1 MRRFPPCWC
10 SPAPSTAPDRVA
22 RDLVRAGIPAKA
34 IHGNKSQNARQLALR
49 EFKEHSLRVLVAT
62 DIAAR
67 GIDIDELPYVVNFD
81 LPEVPETYVH
91 RIGRTGRAGHY
102 GTALS
107 FCDIA
112 EEPLLRDIEKLLG
125 HPVEEIREH
134 PYPRQVPT
142 APSKEPCPSS
152 APGRKAAAGQASVT
166 AASGAVHLCAPETPP
181 AKNVGHGHRKG
192 DTSMKP
198 FVGAIFDLD
207 GTLLDSMDVWNEIDR
222 IFLSRRGISVPEDY
236 LQVVAPHGVSP
247 GGGIYR
253 GAFWAAGIRR
263 RPD

>member
-166 AASGAVHLCAPETPP
+166 AAP
-181 AKNVGHGHRKG
+181 AQSTSARRK
-192 DTSMKP
+192 
-198 FVGAIFDLD
+198 
-207 GTLLDSMDVWNEIDR
+207 
-222 IFLSRRGISVPEDY
+222 
-236 LQVVAPHGVSP
+236 
-247 GGGIYR
+247 
-253 GAFWAAGIRR
+253 RR
-263 RPD
+263 RRKTSGTAIGKETRV